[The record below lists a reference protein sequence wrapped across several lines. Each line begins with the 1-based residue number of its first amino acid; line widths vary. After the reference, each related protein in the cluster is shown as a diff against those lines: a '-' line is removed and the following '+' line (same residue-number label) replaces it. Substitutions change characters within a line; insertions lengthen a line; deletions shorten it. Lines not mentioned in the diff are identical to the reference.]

1 MFPALTLVVTSY
13 FLQAPDKCGTHSI
26 SLHSSIPADLLL
38 EWVGNSSKQ
47 GAKVPA
53 KPSAVTR
60 AFSQFW
66 CSWLLAGLQI
76 FQMFDWIYFFP
87 LLSSRW
93 MCMPARWSQA
103 GAGYLASVSAVSPV
117 IKLPSPNLSFLKS
130 VVLCFFLHN
139 LISLLYAPSPAWCI
153 TAWYTTAAKKSLVY
167 VMEHNEVPSMP
178 SFRHRGRK
186 TWQLQTRRVSP
197 CCRWDLSTQNLPK
210 VHCRINDMSREE
222 RSRHSERSNLWDE
235 EPLSRISPHCFCLC
249 VCVSLYQP

>member
-13 FLQAPDKCGTHSI
+13 FLQAPDKYGTHSI

-53 KPSAVTR
+53 KPSAVTW

-130 VVLCFFLHN
+130 VVLWGFFCIITFICPITSLMHN
-139 LISLLYAPSPAWCI
+139 CLIYNSSKEISCVCHGAQWSPFYAFI
-153 TAWYTTAAKKSLVY
+153 
-167 VMEHNEVPSMP
+167 
-178 SFRHRGRK
+178 
-186 TWQLQTRRVSP
+186 QT
-197 CCRWDLSTQNLPK
+197 Q
-210 VHCRINDMSREE
+210 REE
-222 RSRHSERSNLWDE
+222 DLTTPNKESFSMLQVRSIYSKSSQS
-235 EPLSRISPHCFCLC
+235 PLSNQWHEQGREKQALWKI
-249 VCVSLYQP
+249 

>member
-1 MFPALTLVVTSY
+1 MQGLGTNQSVGLSLLTHTCFQSGFIHSWSVALNWWPKLRMFPALTLVVTSY
-13 FLQAPDKCGTHSI
+13 FLQAPDKYGTHSI

-130 VVLCFFLHN
+130 VVLWGFFCI
-139 LISLLYAPSPAWCI
+139 ISYHF
-153 TAWYTTAAKKSLVY
+153 Y
-167 VMEHNEVPSMP
+167 MP
-178 SFRHRGRK
+178 H
-186 TWQLQTRRVSP
+186 
-197 CCRWDLSTQNLPK
+197 
-210 VHCRINDMSREE
+210 H
-222 RSRHSERSNLWDE
+222 
-235 EPLSRISPHCFCLC
+235 
-249 VCVSLYQP
+249 QPDA